1 MYALIATSVI
11 LYLRKNHCNFINFLQ
26 RFGTESVGA
35 SAPREMRYVREELN
49 EMEHQ
54 LALLQRE
61 NKEKDRQL
69 AEEREDC
76 DRVNCHL
83 YVDEMII
90 IISEITAINIIFSG

>member
-1 MYALIATSVI
+1 
-11 LYLRKNHCNFINFLQ
+11 
-26 RFGTESVGA
+26 
-35 SAPREMRYVREELN
+35 MRYVREELN

-76 DRVNCHL
+76 DRVNYDL
-83 YVDEMII
+83 LAD
-90 IISEITAINIIFSG
+90 

>member
-1 MYALIATSVI
+1 M
-11 LYLRKNHCNFINFLQ
+11 Q

-61 NKEKDRQL
+61 HKEKDRQL
-69 AEEREDC
+69 SEEREDC

>member
-1 MYALIATSVI
+1 M
-11 LYLRKNHCNFINFLQ
+11 Q

>member
-1 MYALIATSVI
+1 M
-11 LYLRKNHCNFINFLQ
+11 Q

-76 DRVNCHL
+76 DRVNYDL
-83 YVDEMII
+83 Y
-90 IISEITAINIIFSG
+90 AG

>member
-1 MYALIATSVI
+1 MKVEYFCVHI
-11 LYLRKNHCNFINFLQ
+11 LQQVVCNLDLRKNPCNVIGNFQIFLQ

-76 DRVNCHL
+76 DRVNYDL
-83 YVDEMII
+83 Y
-90 IISEITAINIIFSG
+90 AG